1 VLVSNINLI
10 FYEEVRILTKKIGF
24 KEAKRRAIEA
34 LRNKTYQVEGRREIE
49 TKNLLYSKV
58 VSEEDIIDV
67 ISKCR
72 GQDHEMRPH
81 DMAKTVDVHI
91 LLKDG
96 WYIKFYFLDP
106 ETFFISVHR

>member
-1 VLVSNINLI
+1 M
-10 FYEEVRILTKKIGF
+10 TKKIGF

-34 LRNKTYQVEGRREIE
+34 LRDKTYEVETRRDIE
-49 TKNLLYSKV
+49 TKNLLFSHA

-72 GQDHEMRPH
+72 GQDHQMRPH
-81 DMAKTVDVHI
+81 DMVKTVDVHI
-91 LLKDG
+91 LRRDG

-106 ETFFISVHR
+106 TTFFISVHR